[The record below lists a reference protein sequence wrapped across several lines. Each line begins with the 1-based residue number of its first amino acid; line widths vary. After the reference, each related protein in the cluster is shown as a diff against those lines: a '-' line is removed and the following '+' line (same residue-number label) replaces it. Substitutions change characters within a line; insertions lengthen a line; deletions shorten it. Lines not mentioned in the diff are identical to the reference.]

1 MIHNISIVI
10 PFLLSLGGIGVCVY
24 ILKQKSKGH
33 PLVCP
38 IGSSCNDVIYS
49 KYSKTFG
56 LRNEVGGLLYYLLV
70 LFFYGSLFLGFEV
83 SIKVTALVL
92 LASLMAFMFSLYLV
106 SVMAFVLRKWCVWC
120 LTSATISTLI
130 FIISFVSFLK

>member
-1 MIHNISIVI
+1 M
-10 PFLLSLGGIGVCVY
+10 GIGVCLY
-24 ILKQKSKGH
+24 ILKQKSGGH

-56 LRNEVGGLLYYLLV
+56 LPNEVGGLLYYLLI
-70 LFFYGSLFLGFEV
+70 LFFYGSIFLRFGISV
-83 SIKVTALVL
+83 KIAVIVL
-92 LASLMAFMFSLYLV
+92 LASLAAFMFSLYLV
-106 SVMAFVLRKWCVWC
+106 SIMAFVLRKWCVWC

-130 FIISFVSFLK
+130 FIISFFSFLK